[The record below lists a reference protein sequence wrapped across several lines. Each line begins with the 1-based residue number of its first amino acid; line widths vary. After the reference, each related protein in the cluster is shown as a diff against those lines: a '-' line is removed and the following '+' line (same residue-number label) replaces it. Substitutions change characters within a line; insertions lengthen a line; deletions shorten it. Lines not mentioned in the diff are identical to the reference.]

1 MRFNQVLFEHFV
13 NVTTPEEKA
22 PYADLVWDILQQA
35 YGAIGGFKG
44 AANAEE
50 LVHTPGLWKLSRRK
64 GKIVAVALYKDM
76 YGRKAIAFGTDG
88 SIDGKRDF
96 YNLRDEDL
104 KLNRMWVEASG
115 AIEKVLVKANAK
127 PIPAKYASALTGKEI
142 LEINPDGYH
151 YTRLLQGHPHEKII
165 FGFVD
170 VNQNLVDRF
179 EKAGISVHDLPD
191 NMKISLDK
199 TLKD

>member
-13 NVTTPEEKA
+13 NAHTPEEKA
-22 PYADLVWDILQQA
+22 PYAEIVWDILQQS

-50 LVHTPGLWKLSRRK
+50 LVHTPGLWKLSRRN
-64 GKIVAVALYKDM
+64 GKIVAVALYKDL

-96 YNLRDEDL
+96 YNLRDADL

-115 AIEKVLVKANAK
+115 AIEKVLLKAGAK

-142 LEINPDGYH
+142 LNISDDGYH

-165 FGFVD
+165 FGFVNVD
-170 VNQNLVDRF
+170 QALADRF
-179 EKAGISVHDLPD
+179 EKAGLDLHDLPD
-191 NMKISLDK
+191 NMKISIDK
-199 TLKD
+199 KPK

>member
-13 NVTTPEEKA
+13 NAVTPEEKA
-22 PYADLVWDILQQA
+22 PYAETVWDILQQA

-44 AANAEE
+44 AASAEE
-50 LVHTPGLWKLSRRK
+50 LVHTPGLWKLSRRN

-115 AIEKVLVKANAK
+115 AIEKVLLKAGAR
-127 PIPAKYASALTGKEI
+127 PVPAKYASSLTGKEI
-142 LEINPDGYH
+142 LSINPDGFH
-151 YTRLLQGHPHEKII
+151 YTRLLQGHPYEKII

-170 VNQNLVDRF
+170 VTQDLADRF
-179 EKAGISVHDLPD
+179 EKAGLNLHELPD
-191 NMKISLDK
+191 NMKISLDNK
-199 TLKD
+199 PK